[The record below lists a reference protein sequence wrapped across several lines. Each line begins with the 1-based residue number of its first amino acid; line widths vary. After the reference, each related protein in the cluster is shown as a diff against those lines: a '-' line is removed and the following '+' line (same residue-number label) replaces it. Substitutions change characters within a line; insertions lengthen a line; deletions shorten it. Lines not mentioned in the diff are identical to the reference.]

1 MAAETIGNFTIT
13 VPGKPKETDFTGRRS
28 ALFVPKDSLV
38 NVGFSPSEKNS
49 HVMVTRNPGAL
60 LDIVSSQRQFGSR
73 DDSEAWKALENDP
86 NSQQVIVYT
95 LIKKGENV
103 LLYRRATKGE
113 GDKRLSGNA
122 SVGFGGHTSVED
134 VSDIVF
140 LEEKESGEFGEVR
153 REDGSL
159 KRGVVRELTEEL
171 GLEMGDVD
179 LKVLGAFYEEYSSDE
194 LKNSDKIPVGA
205 VHTCIIAVAQLND
218 HVAQVKLQEDEIG
231 EARWVKAEDLPSAI
245 EALKKDG
252 VTVENWTDISINEFE
267 DLLELDSNPSEKL
280 PEIVI
285 NNS

>member
-1 MAAETIGNFTIT
+1 MAAETIGNFTIN

-38 NVGFSPSEKNS
+38 NVGFSPSEKTP

-60 LDIVSSQRQFGSR
+60 LDIVSSQRQFGSK
-73 DDSEAWKALENDP
+73 DDIDAWKALENDP

-95 LIKKGENV
+95 LIKKGENT

-122 SVGFGGHTSVED
+122 SVGFGGHTSTDD
-134 VSDIVF
+134 VSDIIF
-140 LEEKESGEFGEVR
+140 LEEKKKGQFGEVR

-171 GLEMGDVD
+171 GLEMKDID

-194 LKNSDKIPVGA
+194 LKNAGKIPVGA
-205 VHTCIIAVAQLND
+205 VHTCVIAVAELND
-218 HVAQVKLQEDEIG
+218 NVRQVRLQEDEIG
-231 EARWVKAEDLPSAI
+231 EARWVKASDLPSAL
-245 EALKKDG
+245 ETLKKDG
-252 VTVENWTDISINEFE
+252 ITVENWTDISIFH
-267 DLLELDSNPSEKL
+267 K
-280 PEIVI
+280 
-285 NNS
+285 